1 VYLKEIE
8 KEVGGDGVL
17 EIVEDLIESGDVDG
31 SI

>member
-17 EIVEDLIESGDVDG
+17 EIVEDLIE
-31 SI
+31 